1 MKIQIIFIYNFLMTL
16 QNLKYRAKL
25 RTSLYLSQ
33 MDLLILVPFNQ
44 VFKFLIN
51 EPDFYFDLS
60 NKTTCFSV
68 R

>member
-1 MKIQIIFIYNFLMTL
+1 MTL